1 MITISKK
8 AFFKKYPGLY
18 PIYAGARRCIFERWK
33 MGKVFIL
40 SRSRPPWELFISVR
54 FTGKVNAPKIR
65 GVNAPKFGL
74 VNALKMDVVAAPKT
88 RDGPSRKLGAG
99 SPA

>member
-1 MITISKK
+1 
-8 AFFKKYPGLY
+8 
-18 PIYAGARRCIFERWK
+18 

-74 VNALKMDVVAAPKT
+74 VNALKMDVVAAPK
-88 RDGPSRKLGAG
+88 LGTGRAENWARVARLK
-99 SPA
+99 SQRR

>member
-1 MITISKK
+1 
-8 AFFKKYPGLY
+8 
-18 PIYAGARRCIFERWK
+18 

-99 SPA
+99 RPA